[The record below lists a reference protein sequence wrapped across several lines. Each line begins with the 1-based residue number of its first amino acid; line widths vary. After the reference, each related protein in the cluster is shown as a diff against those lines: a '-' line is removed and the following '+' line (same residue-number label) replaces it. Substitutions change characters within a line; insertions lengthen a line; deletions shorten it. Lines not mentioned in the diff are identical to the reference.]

1 MGDFA
6 GVVESCFAGHLQG
19 DERVRSEPGAPFF
32 AFDRDGLSP
41 ETTESAAGP
50 VPDDDGEPVAAV
62 AVAMF
67 ARYLDGPDEGVGES
81 WGAFVYHGNAHFGDD
96 WCDRFL
102 KRQR

>member
-50 VPDDDGEPVAAV
+50 VPDDEGEPWPPWPSPCLHGTL
-62 AVAMF
+62 M
-67 ARYLDGPDEGVGES
+67 ARMNASVSRGERLSTMGMTTFVTTGVTT
-81 WGAFVYHGNAHFGDD
+81 F
-96 WCDRFL
+96 
-102 KRQR
+102 